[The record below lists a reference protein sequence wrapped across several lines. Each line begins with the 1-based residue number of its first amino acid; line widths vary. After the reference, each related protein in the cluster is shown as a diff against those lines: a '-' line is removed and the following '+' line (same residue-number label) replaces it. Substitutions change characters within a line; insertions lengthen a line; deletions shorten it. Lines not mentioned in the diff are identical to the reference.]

1 MTIRSDFRCHGVYGC
16 ENIPCQLSLC
26 AKHVNDTHSRLK
38 TFYRPADMRK
48 GVCCRVLSVPIAQN
62 INILTLGNPDGV
74 GVFFPKGLLGTIT
87 KPTGYNASDPA
98 DQDFPTSASTDASI
112 FDTQASFTFSQIDS
126 HAVECALH
134 MRQGCQ
140 GRRHMRLMSAMAISP
155 VISEGIDSICGSS
168 APDGLPF
175 RQAVD
180 QRLSV
185 LLLGKQ

>member
-1 MTIRSDFRCHGVYGC
+1 MTIRSDSDAMACMAVK
-16 ENIPCQLSLC
+16 NIPCQLSLR

-38 TFYRPADMRK
+38 TSTDLLTCVR
-48 GVCCRVLSVPIAQN
+48 GVYCRVLSVAIAQN

-126 HAVECALH
+126 HPVECALH

-168 APDGLPF
+168 APEGLPF
-175 RQAVD
+175 RHAVD
-180 QRLSV
+180 QGLSV
-185 LLLGKQ
+185 LLLGRQ